1 MEANKSYKISLLNS
15 VVSVLISEMKT
26 LCSSNGMTFN
36 ITDGKE
42 TCVTRTNLDLDKTH
56 ALDGYCISLAKRNGF
71 KPKFVHDRIYEQ
83 RRFKKKSKNNIQKL
97 NCREYWLDG
106 KLVAIN
112 RHKATDQKDDSL
124 EEFLNKYRETHTE
137 KEVQQMMHRIDI
149 RPAKR
154 TYTYHKD
161 GRICKFHIGDLVRY
175 EKKNKIKGNTKL
187 DTFVCT
193 GVRFGKDDSEQTL
206 SNGTKEKKMKFC
218 YVLQSG
224 CTPYIRFRAF
234 AC

>member
-1 MEANKSYKISLLNS
+1 
-15 VVSVLISEMKT
+15 MKL
-26 LCSSNGMTFN
+26 LCSSHGMTFS

-42 TCVTRTNLDLDKTH
+42 TYTTRTNFGLDKTH
-56 ALDGYCISLAKRNGF
+56 ALDGYCVSLAKREYY
-71 KPKFVHDRIYEQ
+71 KPKFVPDRIYEQ

-97 NCREYWLDG
+97 NRREYWLDG

-124 EEFLNKYRETHTE
+124 EEFLTKYRETHTE
-137 KEVQQMMHRIDI
+137 KEVQQMMHRVDI

-161 GRICKFHIGDLVRY
+161 GRVCKFHIGDLIRY
-175 EKKNKIKGNTKL
+175 KKKNKIKGNTKL

-218 YVLQSG
+218 SVLQSG
-224 CTPYIRFRAF
+224 CTPYIGFRTF